1 MSGRS
6 EILELDDRKR
16 MIMEKE
22 KDKQNNSKKNNQT
35 VNKGS
40 IAYMSRDNVKG
51 FNNEVRKRVFNPSGV
66 GRPYAFSSMEQLK
79 EDIGSYFDACN
90 EYDIMPTVANLA
102 LWLGVNVDTLYEHK
116 NNSMSPFSEVIK
128 NVFNYMH
135 TLMQGG
141 TLSGDINPVTY
152 IFLSKNYYGMRDDK
166 NIQVSATNDSSSPN
180 AQETASAL
188 RKQLEEESIPD
199 ATISEDH

>member
-22 KDKQNNSKKNNQT
+22 KDKQSNSKKNNQT

-102 LWLGVNVDTLYEHK
+102 LWLGVNADTLYEHK